1 MTCPSN
7 STIPRN
13 LSGLGAI
20 SSSIDPRCGSALPE
34 ARELLAKLRMN
45 QPGPQGVE
53 TEGTAMYAVLKTGG
67 KQYRVAAGD
76 VLKTEKL
83 AGEVGES
90 VEFDEILVVG
100 GDDIRIGAPTVSGAV
115 VRGEILEQT
124 RDKKVINF
132 VHRRRK
138 ASSRRKKGHRQ
149 YVTIVRINEIS
160 LPDDRKEASDD

>member
-1 MTCPSN
+1 
-7 STIPRN
+7 
-13 LSGLGAI
+13 
-20 SSSIDPRCGSALPE
+20 
-34 ARELLAKLRMN
+34 
-45 QPGPQGVE
+45 
-53 TEGTAMYAVLKTGG
+53 MYAVLKTGG

-149 YVTIVRINEIS
+149 FVTIVRINEIS
-160 LPDDRKEASDD
+160 LPDDGKEASDE